1 MDNLIDMINL
11 LKEYEYNSNYYN
23 YKIEE
28 IKLGNELY
36 TKMLETYIKDFKFVA
51 NKEEIEIPNEFMG
64 IPIIETNE
72 DYEFK
77 ILVSI
82 PPYFIKKDENIEIIN
97 ELLKYNQEKAYKQ
110 KEVLDKIKEIFK
122 DYGVKEDIV
131 TYSNYNITGEEV
143 YTILELLEEIE

>member
-1 MDNLIDMINL
+1 MNNLIDMINL
-11 LKEYEYNSNYYN
+11 LKEYEYNSNYYG
-23 YKIEE
+23 YKIEG

-36 TKMLETYIKDFKFVA
+36 TKMLETYIKNFKFVA

-97 ELLKYNQEKAYKQ
+97 ELLKYNQEKVNKYKKVVNKIKDIYDNRDKIFYKQ
-110 KEVLDKIKEIFK
+110 QRFM
-122 DYGVKEDIV
+122 EDLTV
-131 TYSNYNITGEEV
+131 ADQMY
-143 YTILELLEEIE
+143 ELLEEIDE